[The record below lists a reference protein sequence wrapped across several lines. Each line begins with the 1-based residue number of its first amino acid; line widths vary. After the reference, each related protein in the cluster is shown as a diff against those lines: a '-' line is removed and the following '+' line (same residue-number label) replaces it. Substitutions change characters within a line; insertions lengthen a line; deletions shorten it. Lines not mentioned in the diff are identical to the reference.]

1 MNSKDIYKIV
11 HKVENRLDL
20 QNLIVEGIH
29 IWPYLRFNLVMRL
42 NMEILENDP
51 NKEKYINR
59 IIQKLKLIPYNV
71 VSLFVS
77 FVKGMYTKYR
87 KVDVVFLTDSSA
99 KRLKKND
106 KWYDVFV
113 DPLIE
118 FYDGI
123 NEDTFSF
130 ETSQRFIFK
139 DPSYESKHTIAD
151 KMVLLYIKSLL
162 TNRRIKFDDTF
173 LAEYKSYCTILKEE
187 GKQYLLPSLMD
198 IRMEFSYISELA
210 NYFEKRLK
218 LLKPKIVFLVPY
230 NGYSGKALISVCKK
244 LSILT
249 VDIQHGVQGYYHPA
263 YSSFENIPSNS
274 FNVLP
279 DVFLTWTED
288 DNKKILEWANN
299 TKSTKAFVLGNLFQQ
314 KFIYKTD
321 LSLEHDK
328 LYDTNFQYCEGKI
341 VILLSLIW
349 GNYFPQLFEEIIKRA
364 PNNYYF
370 LIRFHPSTSIDER
383 ESVTRILKCMN
394 KSNFEFELAS
404 SIPIYSIMRN
414 IHINLTSRSTT
425 VIEAASF
432 GIKSIITGNIGKSYY
447 QDYINSGM
455 AYYSYQSAEIISLI
469 EQNCSPNYRQNRKN
483 KNNLYTNRIK
493 IILNQLDTMIN

>member
-1 MNSKDIYKIV
+1 MNSKEIYKIV

-20 QNLIVEGIH
+20 QNLRVKGIH

-42 NMEILENDP
+42 NREISENDP

-59 IIQKLKLIPYNV
+59 IIQKLKLIPYSII
-71 VSLFVS
+71 SLFVS
-77 FVKGMYTKYR
+77 YVKSMKTKYR
-87 KVDVVFLTDSSA
+87 KVDVVFLTDTSA
-99 KRLKKND
+99 KRLKKNN

-118 FYDGI
+118 FYDDI
-123 NEDTFSF
+123 NVNTFTF

-139 DPSYESKHTIAD
+139 DSSYNSKHTIAD

-162 TNRRIKFDDTF
+162 TIRTIKFDNTF
-173 LAEYKSYCTILKEE
+173 LAEYNSYRTILEEVGKE
-187 GKQYLLPSLMD
+187 YLLPSLVD
-198 IRMEFSYISELA
+198 IRMEVSYMNNLVY
-210 NYFEKRLK
+210 YFEKRLK
-218 LLKPKIVFLVPY
+218 WLNPKIVFLVPY
-230 NGYSGKALISVCKK
+230 NGYSGKALIYVCKK

-249 VDIQHGVQGYYHPA
+249 VDIQHGVQGYFHPA
-263 YSSFENIPSNS
+263 YSSFQNLPPNS

-288 DNKKILEWANN
+288 DNKKILEWAKK
-299 TKSTKAFVLGNLFQQ
+299 TKSTNAFVIGNLFQE
-314 KFIYKTD
+314 KFICETD
-321 LSLEHDK
+321 LSLECDK
-328 LYDTNFQYCEGKI
+328 LYDINFQYDEGKI

-349 GNYFPQLFEEIIKRA
+349 GNYFPQLFEEIIKHA
-364 PNNYYF
+364 PNNYFF

-383 ESVTRILKCMN
+383 ESVTRILKGMK

-404 SIPIYSIMRN
+404 SIPIYSILRN

-432 GIKSIITGNIGKSYY
+432 GIKSIITGSIGKSYY
-447 QDYINSGM
+447 QDYIDSGI
-455 AYYSYQSAEIISLI
+455 AFYSNPSAEIISLL
-469 EQNCSPNYRQNRKN
+469 EQHCSPNYRQNRIG
-483 KNNLYTNRIK
+483 KNNSYTNRTK
-493 IILNQLDTMIN
+493 LILNKLDSMIN